1 MEVLNPTTRF
11 SDRVA
16 DYVKARPRYPDSLVD
31 LLHKAI
37 GLTHDHVIA
46 DIGSGTGL
54 SAEPFLRHG
63 HTVICVE
70 PNPEMR
76 AAAEELLQA
85 HPGFRSV
92 AGSAAETGLADHSV
106 DCILVAQAF
115 HWFDAGETKK
125 EFTRILR
132 DDGWV
137 CLVWN
142 VRKTVDTRFLERY
155 EALLHEF
162 GTDYEQVRHR
172 TDRVAGGQELEAFF
186 TRGYERRVL
195 ENWQDLDLDGLKSR
209 LRSSSYAPPPAA
221 PQYAPMME
229 ALAQLYADEA
239 HDGKVRIPYD
249 LEVFYGRI

>member
-54 SAEPFLRHG
+54 SAEPFLRRG

-76 AAAEELLQA
+76 GAAEVFLRI
-85 HPGFRSV
+85 HDGFRSV

-115 HWFDAGETKK
+115 HWFDAGET
-125 EFTRILR
+125 
-132 DDGWV
+132 
-137 CLVWN
+137 
-142 VRKTVDTRFLERY
+142 
-155 EALLHEF
+155 
-162 GTDYEQVRHR
+162 
-172 TDRVAGGQELEAFF
+172 
-186 TRGYERRVL
+186 
-195 ENWQDLDLDGLKSR
+195 
-209 LRSSSYAPPPAA
+209 
-221 PQYAPMME
+221 
-229 ALAQLYADEA
+229 
-239 HDGKVRIPYD
+239 
-249 LEVFYGRI
+249 